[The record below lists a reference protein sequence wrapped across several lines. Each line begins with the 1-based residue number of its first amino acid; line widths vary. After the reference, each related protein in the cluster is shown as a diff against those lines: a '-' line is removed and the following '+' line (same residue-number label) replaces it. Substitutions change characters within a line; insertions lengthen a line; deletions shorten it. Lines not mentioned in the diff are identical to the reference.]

1 MTAVTGE
8 SSKPQNRW
16 DNQKLVVVAWKD
28 DGMVAWE
35 TDSRHAASRARS
47 LDRDE
52 ELLGKLRH
60 DVEEGVTQGS
70 GPSRL
75 SASDTHASSP

>member
-1 MTAVTGE
+1 VTDE

-16 DNQKLVVVAWKD
+16 NNQKFVVGAWKE
-28 DGMVAWE
+28 DGVVGWK

-60 DVEEGVTQGS
+60 DIEEGVTQVS

-75 SASDTHASSP
+75 SASDTRAFPP

>member
-1 MTAVTGE
+1 ME
-8 SSKPQNRW
+8 
-16 DNQKLVVVAWKD
+16 
-28 DGMVAWE
+28 WE

-52 ELLGKLRH
+52 ELMGKLRH
-60 DVEEGVTQGS
+60 DVEDGVIQGS

-75 SASDTHASSP
+75 SASDTHVSSP